1 MKMTNTIVSCD
12 KLNVEADIAT
22 RVPELK
28 REIAGLNDEKKLV
41 DQFIAA
47 MGSGKASA
55 KHLATIFVRVI
66 GDKKD
71 GFDVN
76 LISQVCNRLDKSGD
90 AQGVTAIKRIY
101 GAIFVGGKVAPTKD
115 KQIAFKSKGA
125 VVDVT
130 ALDRL
135 VAAQFSGLSIRS
147 TLVARVIDAQKDDT
161 PKTPTQIASG
171 GVKAARTAKLT
182 LAAYLATVEATWKA
196 QELEA
201 ANKAATKVK

>member
-22 RVPELK
+22 RVSELK

-41 DQFIAA
+41 EQFVNA

-76 LISQVCNRLDKSGD
+76 LISQACNRLDKAGD

-147 TLVARVIDAQKDDT
+147 TLVARVIDAEKPEPKSADD
-161 PKTPTQIASG
+161 KIEAWAALCVKEGISDAHAIAKFSASL
-171 GVKAARTAKLT
+171 KASRLDR
-182 LAAYLATVEATWKA
+182 
-196 QELEA
+196 
-201 ANKAATKVK
+201 ANKAATKAK